1 MYENFAHMIIHFAA
15 DYINL
20 GDTSEKT
27 QSYLN
32 TACVAWNI
40 TMLPVHLRQAALDDF
55 LTQYTIRNP
64 HAHDEQNLRHDME
77 LLMQQK
83 LALFPHVRTPIA
95 HATFRDSGG
104 ALSIV
109 AAALPEQDV
118 ASTPSKERR
127 HKKTRRRR
135 AKHG

>member
-1 MYENFAHMIIHFAA
+1 MKISQMIIDFAA

-20 GDTSEKT
+20 GDTIEKK

-40 TMLPVHLRQAALDDF
+40 AILPVHLRQAALHEF
-55 LTQYTIRNP
+55 LTQYTTRNP
-64 HAHDEQNLRHDME
+64 HTHDEQNLRHDME

-109 AAALPEQDV
+109 AAALPEQEM
-118 ASTPSKERR
+118 ATTPSKARR
-127 HKKTRRRR
+127 HKKRRLRG
-135 AKHG
+135 KHD

>member
-1 MYENFAHMIIHFAA
+1 MKISQMIIDFAA

-20 GDTSEKT
+20 GDTIEKK

-32 TACVAWNI
+32 TACTAWNI
-40 TMLPVHLRQAALDDF
+40 AILPVHLRQTALHDF

-64 HAHDEQNLRHDME
+64 HAHDEENLRHDME
-77 LLMQQK
+77 RLMQQK

-104 ALSIV
+104 AMSIV
-109 AAALPEQDV
+109 AAALPEQDMTT
-118 ASTPSKERR
+118 TPSKKRR
-127 HKKTRRRR
+127 HRKRRRR
-135 AKHG
+135 GNHD

>member
-1 MYENFAHMIIHFAA
+1 MKISQMIIDFAA

-20 GDTSEKT
+20 GDTIEKK

-40 TMLPVHLRQAALDDF
+40 AILPVQSRQAALNDF
-55 LTQYTIRNP
+55 LTQYTMRNP

-83 LALFPHVRTPIA
+83 LALFPHIQTPIA
-95 HATFRDSGG
+95 HATFRDSDG

-109 AAALPEQDV
+109 AAALPEQDMTT
-118 ASTPSKERR
+118 TPSRERR
-127 HKKTRRRR
+127 HRKRRRR
-135 AKHG
+135 GTHD